1 MSEKMSEKMSD
12 KKILFLCTG
21 NTCRSPMAECLWNHL
36 SAERG
41 VPMKAISA
49 GVHAHQGYP
58 ASQGS
63 WEAMDARGLSLSEHR
78 ATPLTEKLLQEVHMV
93 VGMSP
98 AHVQALRER
107 FPSNTVPARSFS
119 PSVADPVGGSLAV
132 YQRTAAELEER
143 IQELMAEIFP
153 KSFPQ

>member
-1 MSEKMSEKMSD
+1 MSGE
-12 KKILFLCTG
+12 KILFLCTG

-36 SAERG
+36 SVQRG
-41 VPMKAISA
+41 IPIKAISA
-49 GVHAHQGYP
+49 GVFAHQGCP
-58 ASQGS
+58 ASQGA

-78 ATPLTEKLLQEVHMV
+78 ATPLTEKLLEEVHMV

-107 FPSNTVPARSFS
+107 FPSVAVPARSFA

-143 IQELMAEIFP
+143 IHALMEELFP
-153 KSFPQ
+153 HFSPESCPE